1 MWRTEVFRKR
11 VLTWCQAPK
20 SSSFRVCWQCHLA
33 ASWQSVSSAVV
44 MHITHTPTDFDSVY
58 ARLGR
63 WRRWMIHRYST
74 FDDVAA
80 VIDESLWEQHVDEI
94 TDDRALMRTAET
106 AVRRHVRQEVRFTTV
121 RQHLKAQPPSTVLES
136 VEERVVESVVA
147 RECLDRIDIPVRA
160 WTWLQRHDQSGPIS
174 VADECFGRRWAGRV
188 REELAHVA

>member
-1 MWRTEVFRKR
+1 MYTTTTF
-11 VLTWCQAPK
+11 
-20 SSSFRVCWQCHLA
+20 
-33 ASWQSVSSAVV
+33 
-44 MHITHTPTDFDSVY
+44 PTDFDDVY

-63 WRRWMIHRYST
+63 WRGWMIRRYRT

-80 VIDESLWEQHVDEI
+80 VIDESLWAQHVDGI

-121 RQHLKAQPPSTVLES
+121 RQHLKAHPPSTVLES
-136 VEERVVESVVA
+136 MEERVVESVVA
-147 RECLDRIDIPVRA
+147 RECVDRIDIPVRA

-188 REELAHVA
+188 RKELANVA